1 MRFLRDLQHWWSGN
15 GTSLQVAD
23 FVPTT
28 HPIHQWADTLPWA
41 ALVAAIDRRLAQRF
55 PKDSLRGRPAVS
67 LRVLLALELL
77 QHEVGASDDQICHR
91 LRTDVA
97 VMYACGIETVQ

>member
-1 MRFLRDLQHWWSGN
+1 MRFLRDLQHGLTGH

-23 FVPTT
+23 CVPTT
-28 HPIHQWADTLPWA
+28 HPIRQWAATWPWA
-41 ALVAAIDRRLAQRF
+41 ALVAAIDRRVAQRF

-67 LRVLLALELL
+67 LRVLLAWEWLT
-77 QHEVGASDDQICHR
+77 HEVGASDEHICHR